1 MHLVGLGTGGG
12 QAVPSGPAGI
22 HALGDKAF
30 VHRHPGRH
38 AVQHGADGRAVA
50 LAENSQRKGA
60 AKGVFH
66 ASASSPSKVG
76 RAAAGT
82 VSVRQQPR
90 PGTLIRVIGLPG
102 PFCRGASLPAPSACR
117 SWPAAADPG
126 GGRPPAP
133 AFAGSW
139 IDHGQHTQGHTFP
152 MVQAGGAAALDAPHG
167 LDAVAQRV
175 AEVQRLA
182 HTLLGLVLLDDVLF
196 EPQAAVDDLVNA
208 GVYVP
213 LLKDAEQL
221 RVGQQSGFYR
231 LGQAVDE
238 VALGQGGQGV
248 RVHDRP
254 VWAARRCPRCFWCRP
269 GPPPSY
275 PQWRSRSW
283 IRWWWDS

>member
-1 MHLVGLGTGGG
+1 
-12 QAVPSGPAGI
+12 
-22 HALGDKAF
+22 
-30 VHRHPGRH
+30 
-38 AVQHGADGRAVA
+38 
-50 LAENSQRKGA
+50 
-60 AKGVFH
+60 
-66 ASASSPSKVG
+66 
-76 RAAAGT
+76 
-82 VSVRQQPR
+82 
-90 PGTLIRVIGLPG
+90 
-102 PFCRGASLPAPSACR
+102 
-117 SWPAAADPG
+117 
-126 GGRPPAP
+126 
-133 AFAGSW
+133 
-139 IDHGQHTQGHTFP
+139 

-248 RVHDRP
+248 RVHDHQFGLP
-254 VWAARRCPRCFWCRP
+254 EGAHDVFGVAQVHRRLAPN
-269 GPPPSY
+269 GGV
-275 PQWRSRSW
+275 
-283 IRWWWDS
+283 DHG